1 MKSRFMRS
9 RRTGFDI
16 ESAHG
21 ESAVAVVP
29 GVWLSE
35 GLSNSFLVVTDEGRV
50 VINTGMGHEAPVHK
64 ALFDAVDDRPV
75 RFVVVTQGHVDHVG
89 GVDLFRE
96 PGTQLIAQSAN
107 AACQADDA
115 RIGSFRV
122 RRSWPFWS
130 DAIAKANTH
139 VRARRT
145 NAAAPPPVQSTPT
158 PDITFD
164 DSYAF
169 ALGGTRFELYA
180 TPGGE
185 TVDSAVVWLPDQRV
199 AFVGN
204 LFSALF
210 GHIPNLVTMRG
221 DRLRFALPFIES
233 ADRVLALEPEVLC
246 TGHFEPIVGADLIRT
261 EITKVR
267 DAVAYVHDA
276 VVSGMNAGKSVEAL
290 MAEIR
295 LPEEL
300 DVGEGYGKVAWDVR
314 AIWEGYAGWFHARS
328 TTELYAV
335 PVTDSYETVVQVA
348 GADQLVTAA
357 EAALTAGRP
366 ERAIHLSE
374 MVLAADPAH
383 PGALRTYR
391 GAHEQLLI
399 RCGEENFWET
409 KWLRLQIADATKRLG
424 EGE

>member
-1 MKSRFMRS
+1 MKSQLVRS
-9 RRTGFDI
+9 RRSGFDI

-21 ESAVAVVP
+21 SSAIAVAP

-35 GLSNSFLVVTDEGRV
+35 GLSNSYLVVTAEGRV

-64 ALFDAVDDRPV
+64 ELFDAVDDSPV
-75 RFVVVTQGHVDHVG
+75 RYVVVTQGHVDHVG

-96 PGTQLIAQSAN
+96 PGTRLIAESAN

-115 RIGSFRV
+115 RIAGFRI

-130 DAIAKANTH
+130 DAIAKANTYL
-139 VRARRT
+139 RAWPAT
-145 NAAAPPPVQSTPT
+145 AATAPPVQSTPT
-158 PDITFD
+158 PDVTFD
-164 DSYAF
+164 DSYTF
-169 ALGGTRFELYA
+169 DVGGTRFELYA

-185 TVDSAVVWLPDQRV
+185 TVDSAVVWLPQQRV

-210 GHIPNLVTMRG
+210 GHIPNLVTVRG

-233 ADRVLALEPEVLC
+233 ADRVLALGPEVLC
-246 TGHFEPIVGADLIRT
+246 TGHFEPIVGADLIRA
-261 EITKVR
+261 EITRVR
-267 DAVAYVHDA
+267 DAVAFVHDA
-276 VVSGMNAGKSVEAL
+276 VVSGMNAGQSVETL
-290 MAEIR
+290 MAEIQ
-295 LPEEL
+295 LPDEL

-335 PVTDSYETVVQVA
+335 PVVDTYETVVHLA
-348 GADQLVTAA
+348 GADHLVTAA
-357 EAALTAGRP
+357 EAALTAQQP
-366 ERAIHLSE
+366 EQAIHLTE

-383 PGALRTYR
+383 HGALRVYR
-391 GAHEQLLI
+391 GAHEQLLV
-399 RCGEENFWET
+399 RCQHENFWET
-409 KWLRLQIADATKRLG
+409 KWLRLQIADATQRLG
-424 EGE
+424 ESQ